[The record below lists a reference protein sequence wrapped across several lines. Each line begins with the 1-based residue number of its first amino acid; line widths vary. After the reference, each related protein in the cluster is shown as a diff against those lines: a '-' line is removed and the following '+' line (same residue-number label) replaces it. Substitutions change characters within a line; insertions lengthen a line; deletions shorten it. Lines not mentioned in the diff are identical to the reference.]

1 MRFLS
6 PKVIVVS
13 GLQIA
18 LTAILLVALV
28 RLLDPT
34 KLRQLLHAVDPAWL
48 TLSFVILITQQI
60 IAAERWRVVG
70 RALMV
75 PPHTF
80 SFYLFWQGLGMLCSM
95 ALPSFIGADL
105 ARGYALSRRT
115 AIGTVVRTVLIDRAL
130 GLLSLASLV
139 VVALIVLPLFFIA
152 NPLLLLPVSIAISGG
167 VIYVVLTR
175 WLPTINGTGKLIL
188 ASRQLGSD
196 LRATVEGDG
205 SSRVVLTSLSIH
217 ILSVVAFFALG
228 QAVGIAGIDPVH
240 YLAIVSCGL
249 LETIFPISV
258 GGWGIRESALV
269 IGFGS
274 CRSSLRGLLRCRPR
288 SGYWQCCPRVSLRC
302 LASPTSFR
310 SQSTILLKHRRSRPN
325 LEANS
330 LLAELSLYS
339 LNSLPAVG

>member
-60 IAAERWRVVG
+60 IAAERWRLVG

-95 ALPSFIGADL
+95 ALPSIIGADL

-115 AIGTVVRTVLIDRAL
+115 AIGTVLRTVLIDRAL

-152 NPLLLLPVSIAISGG
+152 NPLLLLPASIAICGG

-249 LETIFPISV
+249 LATVFPISV

-269 IGFGS
+269 IGFGLVS
-274 CRSSLRGLLRCRPR
+274 VEPEMAFALSATFGVLAMLSAGVAALLGLPHFI
-288 SGYWQCCPRVSLRC
+288 QKP
-302 LASPTSFR
+302 
-310 SQSTILLKHRRSRPN
+310 IDD
-325 LEANS
+325 
-330 LLAELSLYS
+330 LAEAPQVAPQPGSQ
-339 LNSLPAVG
+339 